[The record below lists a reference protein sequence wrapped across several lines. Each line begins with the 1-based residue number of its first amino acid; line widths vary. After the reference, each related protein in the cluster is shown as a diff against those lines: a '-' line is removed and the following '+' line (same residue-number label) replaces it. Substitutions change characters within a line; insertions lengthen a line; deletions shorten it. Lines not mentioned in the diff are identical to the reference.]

1 MRARSLVALVV
12 GLGSCLVLFAG
23 LDSRRTPEDPP
34 NPPVRKADAALPRVL
49 PGLLADGS
57 VQLPNQ
63 WRLRPAGKQI
73 EVGNFPVNLA
83 LHPSGQYLAVLHAGW
98 GDHEVLIL
106 DLNKAKQKI
115 VSRVTV
121 DQTFYGLCFSP
132 DGRRLYASGGEF
144 EVVHEFDFSR
154 GLLGNPRTISLAG
167 AGEKLVVGGLAMD
180 AAGRDLF
187 ACCTWGDVVVRV
199 PVENPENR
207 TVIPVGKAK
216 PAAKAGG
223 PKGEPASPPDG
234 RKDPKDGDPRA
245 KDKPKTGP
253 GLIGVHPYACLP
265 DPDGTRLY
273 VSLWTDAAVAVLDLE
288 KNEVI
293 KRLPTA
299 PHPTEL
305 AFDPKTKALYVAC
318 ANSTRVS
325 VFDTKDYDAVQTIN
339 CALYP
344 TAPSGNTPNSLTLIP
359 GAQILLV
366 ANADASNLSV
376 FNVADPAKAVPL
388 GFIPTGWYPTSVRHN
403 SADGRL
409 YVANGKGITSKP
421 NRYGPNPIRPGQ
433 GTLEYIGGLFK
444 GTVSIL
450 DMPKPA
456 ALANLTKQA
465 YACSPLP
472 KEAFAATDVPA
483 DNPIPRKLGD
493 PSPIKHVIY
502 VIKENR
508 TYDQMLGDL
517 RRGNGDPTLCLFPG
531 PVTPNHHKLATE
543 FVLLDNFYV
552 DGEVSADGHEW
563 SMGAYATDF
572 VEKYWPLSYRGSPR
586 GRFGYPSEG
595 NFDYA
600 ARPNGGYIWDRC
612 AEANVTYRS
621 YGEWIE
627 NGKKK
632 PDGTYEDGRAKV
644 KALEGHYDPKFRGF
658 DLDYPDQK
666 RADRFIDELKRFEK
680 DGGFPQ
686 LTILRLPND
695 HTSGTKVGAHT
706 PTAQVADNDLAL
718 GRVVEAVSKSKFWKE
733 TAIFI
738 LEDDAQNG
746 ADHVD
751 AHRSPCLVISPY
763 TKRKAVD
770 STMYSTSSLLHTI
783 ELILGLQPMSQF
795 DLAARPMYNAFT
807 ARPDLTPYAHEVP
820 KTDLKAVNVAGAWGA
835 EWSEKAN
842 LAKED
847 QEDDLKFNEVIWK
860 AVRGKDSV
868 MPPPVRA
875 AFFLPKVKPD
885 GDDDDDRKPTGRK
898 DDND

>member
-1 MRARSLVALVV
+1 MRSRSLVALFV
-12 GLGSCLVLFAG
+12 GLGSCLALFAG
-23 LDSRRTPEDPP
+23 LDT
-34 NPPVRKADAALPRVL
+34 RKAAEEPPAPGLRKAEAPRVL
-49 PGLLADGS
+49 PGLLADGFI
-57 VQLPNQ
+57 QLPNQ
-63 WRLRPAGKQI
+63 WKLHPAGKQI

-83 LHPSGQYLAVLHAGW
+83 IHPSGQYLAVLHAGW
-98 GDHEVLIL
+98 GEHEVMII
-106 DLNKAKQKI
+106 DLNKAKQRI
-115 VSRVTV
+115 VSRVVV
-121 DQTFYGLCFSP
+121 DQTFYGMCFSP

-144 EVVHEFDFSR
+144 EVVHEFEFSR

-187 ACCTWGDVVVRV
+187 ACCTWGDVIVRI
-199 PVENPENR
+199 PVDNPENR
-207 TVIPVGKAK
+207 TIIPVGKAK
-216 PAAKAGG
+216 TAAKAAG
-223 PKGEPASPPDG
+223 PKGEPPSPPDG
-234 RKDPKDGDPRA
+234 RKEAKDGDPRT
-245 KDKPKTGP
+245 KEKTSTGP
-253 GLIGVHPYACLP
+253 GLEGVHPYACLP
-265 DPDGTRLY
+265 DPDGKRLY
-273 VSLWTDAAVAVLDLE
+273 VSLWMDAAVAVVDLE

-305 AFDPKTKALYVAC
+305 VLDPKTKGLYVAC
-318 ANSTRVS
+318 ANSTQVS
-325 VFDTKDYDAVQTIN
+325 VFDTKDYDAEQTIN

-359 GAQILLV
+359 DTQFLLV

-376 FNVADPAKAVPL
+376 FNVTDKGKAIPL

-403 SADGRL
+403 PFDGRL
-409 YVANGKGITSKP
+409 YVANGKGLTSKP

-433 GTLEYIGGLFK
+433 GTMEYIGGLFK
-444 GTVSIL
+444 GTVSVL
-450 DMPKPA
+450 DLPKPA
-456 ALANLTKQA
+456 ALATFTKQA

-472 KEAFAATDVPA
+472 NDASAAVEGVSA
-483 DNPIPRKLGD
+483 DNPIPRKIGD

-502 VIKENR
+502 IIKENR
-508 TYDQMLGDL
+508 TYDQVLGDL
-517 RRGNGDPTLCLFPG
+517 PQGNGEKELCLFPE
-531 PVTPNHHKLATE
+531 PITPNHHKLATE

-586 GRFGYPSEG
+586 KRFGYPSEG
-595 NFDYA
+595 AFDYA
-600 ARPNGGYIWDRC
+600 ARPSGGYIWDRC
-612 AEANVTYRS
+612 AEAKVSYRS
-621 YGEWIE
+621 YGEWVE

-632 PDGTYEDGRAKV
+632 ADGTYEDGRATV
-644 KALEGHYDPKFRGF
+644 KGLEGHFDPKFRGF
-658 DLDYPDQK
+658 DMDYPDVK
-666 RADRFIDELKRFEK
+666 RAERFIEELNRFER

-695 HTSGTKVGAHT
+695 HTSGTKIGSPT
-706 PTAQVADNDLAL
+706 PTADVADNDLAL
-718 GRVVEAVSKSKFWKE
+718 GMVVEALSKSKFWKE
-733 TAIFI
+733 TAIFV

-746 ADHVD
+746 PDHVD

-763 TKRKAVD
+763 TRRHAVD
-770 STMYSTSSLLHTI
+770 SIMYSTSSLLHTI
-783 ELILGLQPMSQF
+783 ELILSLNPMSQF
-795 DLAARPMYNAFT
+795 DLAARPMYDSFT
-807 ARPDLTPYAHEVP
+807 GKPDVSPYTHEVP

-835 EWSEKAN
+835 DWSDKAN

-860 AVRGKDSV
+860 AVKGSSSR

-885 GDDDDDRKPTGRK
+885 GDDDDDKRPAGRK
-898 DDND
+898 GDDD

>member
-1 MRARSLVALVV
+1 MRSRSVTALAV
-12 GLGSCLVLFAG
+12 GLGSCLALFAG
-23 LDSRRTPEDPP
+23 LDT
-34 NPPVRKADAALPRVL
+34 RKALEEPPDRSVEKAGESAPRVL
-49 PGLLADGS
+49 PGVLADGT

-98 GDHEVLIL
+98 QEHEILIL

-115 VSRVTV
+115 LSRVAV

-144 EVVHEFDFSR
+144 ELVHEFEFSR
-154 GLLGNPRTISLAG
+154 GLLGSPRTIGLGG
-167 AGEKLVVGGLAMD
+167 AGDRLVVGGLAMD

-199 PVENPENR
+199 PVDNPENR
-207 TVIPVGKAK
+207 TVINVGKTK

-223 PKGEPASPPDG
+223 PRGEPPSPPDG

-245 KDKPKTGP
+245 KEKANTGP
-253 GLIGVHPYACLP
+253 GLEGIHPYACLP
-265 DPDGTRLY
+265 DPDGKRLY
-273 VSLWTDAAVAVLDLE
+273 VSLWMDASVAVVDLDT
-288 KNEVI
+288 NEVV

-299 PHPTEL
+299 SHPTEL
-305 AFDPKTKALYVAC
+305 AIDPKTGALYVAC
-318 ANSTRVS
+318 ANSTQVS
-325 VFDTKDYDAVQTIN
+325 VIDTKDYDAVQTIN

-359 GAQILLV
+359 AAQILLV

-388 GFIPTGWYPTSVRHN
+388 GFIPTGWYPTAVRHN
-403 SADGRL
+403 PADNRL
-409 YVANGKGITSKP
+409 YVANGKGVSSKP
-421 NRYGPNPIRPGQ
+421 NRYGPNPIQPSKSVN
-433 GTLEYIGGLFK
+433 EYIGGLFK

-450 DMPKPA
+450 DMPKPET
-456 ALANLTKQA
+456 LANLTRQA

-472 KEAFAATDVPA
+472 KDGLVAADDVPA
-483 DNPIPRKLGD
+483 DNPIPRKVGD

-502 VIKENR
+502 IIKENR
-508 TYDQMLGDL
+508 TYDQILGDL
-517 RRGNGDPTLCLFPG
+517 PQGNGDPTLCLFPRKI
-531 PVTPNHHKLATE
+531 TPNHHKLATE

-563 SMGAYATDF
+563 SMAAYATDF
-572 VEKYWPLSYRGSPR
+572 VEKYWPIGYRGSPR
-586 GRFGYPSEG
+586 GRWVYPSEG
-595 NFDYA
+595 HFDYA
-600 ARPNGGYIWDRC
+600 ARPSGGYIWDRC
-612 AEANVTYRS
+612 AEAKVTYRS
-621 YGEWIE
+621 YGEWIQ

-632 PDGTYEDGRAKV
+632 ADGTYEDGKATV
-644 KALEGHYDPKFRGF
+644 PALERNFDPKFRGF
-658 DLDYPDQK
+658 DLDYPDVK
-666 RADRFIDELKRFEK
+666 RAERFIAELHRFET

-686 LTILRLPND
+686 LQIVRLPND

-706 PTAQVADNDLAL
+706 PIAAVADNDLAL
-718 GRVVEAVSKSKFWKE
+718 GMVVEAVSKSKYWKE
-733 TAIFI
+733 TAMFV

-746 ADHVD
+746 PDHID

-783 ELILGLQPMSQF
+783 ELILGLKPMSQF
-795 DLAARPMYNAFT
+795 DLAARPMYNAF
-807 ARPDLTPYAHEVP
+807 AAKADFAPYAHEVP
-820 KTDLKAVNVAGAWGA
+820 DADLKAVNVAGAWGA
-835 EWSEKAN
+835 EWSGTAN

-847 QEDDLKFNEVIWK
+847 QEDDIKFNEVIWK
-860 AVRGKDSV
+860 AVKGKDSV

-875 AFFLPKVKPD
+875 AFFLPKVRPD
-885 GDDDDDRKPTGRK
+885 ADDEDDKKPTRR
-898 DDND
+898 